1 MDLKKLG
8 RFQIIEEVGSGGMGV
23 VYKGLDPKI
32 NRPVALKVIRTL
44 LSSRKTDQQQQALE
58 RFYIEAQAAGQ
69 LSHQNIV
76 TIYDVGEESTSE
88 GKIVY
93 IAMEFLD
100 GDGLDQYIAT
110 DKFSFR
116 EKVRIV
122 RQIAEGL
129 DYAHK
134 REIVHRDVKPANIII
149 TEGNVPKLTDFGL
162 ARFPDSSL
170 TMSGTILGTPNYMA
184 PEQVQGKKVD
194 ARSDFFAL
202 SVIFYEML
210 TTKKPFAGETITTV
224 IYRVV
229 NDDPIP
235 PSRLNQGLPAS
246 IDSMIAKALSKSPSE
261 RFQSGKE
268 YIKALDDLLA
278 SYNSGAM
285 KKPVARKSH
294 KGGDTTSDHL
304 VGSGFLSGKSFVTAA
319 AGMFIAIAA
328 VLYFFLG
335 TGAERDKT
343 NVADIGARSGDI
355 DTAMTEPSEPEKT
368 GLAETSPPESESV
381 ADEVAPLAD
390 QAKPEPGA
398 TKAVEPKPAKAVKST
413 ADKGKQKPAAPKPEP
428 KKPATSKKVVV
439 IKPKPVEPVK
449 VVSAKPPASVGSGYL
464 TVKSKPQNAEVFIGD
479 KFLGLTPINN
489 LKIKR
494 GKHNLRLAKSGYM
507 PYNKTIELGEKG
519 EFTIS
524 LIKTDK
530 EKGDEKHEPS
540 PVASKTGTLEI
551 LAPPNSMIVVDG
563 RQYSGGKIKLDN
575 LSPGSHMVY
584 IQSKGRTPINK
595 RISVVPG
602 KVIRIDS
609 R

>member
-1 MDLKKLG
+1 M
-8 RFQIIEEVGSGGMGV
+8 

-44 LSSRKTDQQQQALE
+44 LSSRKTNQQQQALE

-116 EKVRIV
+116 EKIRIV

-210 TTKKPFAGETITTV
+210 TNEKPFAGETITTV

-235 PSRLNQGLPAS
+235 PTRLNRDLPGS
-246 IDSMIAKALSKSPSE
+246 IDPMIAKALAKSPSE
-261 RFQSGKE
+261 RFQSGTE

-278 SYNSGAM
+278 SYDSVVM
-285 KKPVARKSH
+285 KKPMAQKSH
-294 KGGDTTSDHL
+294 KGEDIA
-304 VGSGFLSGKSFVTAA
+304 SGHSIGAAFLSGKSFIGAA
-319 AGMFIAIAA
+319 AGLFIAIAA

-335 TGAERDKT
+335 TGPEQDKT
-343 NVADIGARSGDI
+343 NVADTGVQSRDLDMVMEESPKA
-355 DTAMTEPSEPEKT
+355 EKSEP
-368 GLAETSPPESESV
+368 AENKVPEDRNIASKDAPPAE
-381 ADEVAPLAD
+381 
-390 QAKPEPGA
+390 QAKPKPTMKKIA
-398 TKAVEPKPAKAVKST
+398 EPKPAKTVETAAGKS
-413 ADKGKQKPAAPKPEP
+413 KRKPAPPKHAP
-428 KKPATSKKVVV
+428 KKPTTSKKVVV

-449 VVSAKPPASVGSGYL
+449 VVSAKPPASVELGYL

-494 GKHNLRLAKSGYM
+494 GKHNLRLTKSGYV
-507 PYNKTIELGEKG
+507 PYEKTIELGEKG
-519 EFTIS
+519 EFTIG
-524 LIKTDK
+524 LVEAGEKT
-530 EKGDEKHEPS
+530 GDMGREP
-540 PVASKTGTLEI
+540 VAGASKTGTLEI
-551 LAPPNSMIVVDG
+551 LAPPDSMIVVDG
-563 RQYSGGKIKLDN
+563 KQYLEEKVTLDN

-584 IQSKGRTPINK
+584 IQTKGRTPINK
-595 RISVVPG
+595 RVSIVPG
-602 KVIRIDS
+602 KVIQIDS